1 MLRSSLSR
9 RSAAC
14 ATLLAIGVTTLV
26 GGGNA
31 AYATHGPSGVLT
43 SSNGS
48 FTIATTSGAP
58 IVSEDGYTVT
68 DAAWSP
74 DGSRA
79 VFINNRGDVAT
90 IGKSPLFPASI
101 VYPIDQNFDELE
113 RATPEWVGDGSTV
126 IWAEKSAGGLWR
138 IQEALAG
145 QDWGAAQRSP
155 NDGKHYLEPDT
166 NADQRIVVQR
176 QSDDGSGVPTGTP
189 EIGFLDGNTF
199 TLIATDAASP
209 TISATGQ
216 KVAFIRGGQVWTA
229 STAGRSE
236 VQVTSGGSVKSDP
249 VLNADGTQVAFAQGS
264 AIATAPTTAGATPTV
279 VSGLSGVPDY
289 RPVKKDRVV
298 RLAGSERFT
307 TATAISQSH
316 WATGSNASDPRAEAS
331 AAVLSR
337 SDNFADALGGS
348 ALAAAKNG
356 PLLMTRP
363 AGLHPATA
371 AELTRVLKP
380 GDTVYLLGGTGALST
395 AVENQVKA
403 LGFATSRLSGADRYA
418 TSISIANAIDPTP
431 DMVLAATGANFPDAL
446 AAGAA
451 AGAQNL
457 PGKGLS
463 AVVVLTKGGGL
474 TAATKAYLDALPD
487 TTGIFS
493 VGGAADLATQAY
505 LPAPLV
511 GADRYETAALVAW
524 IFFGGFNHL
533 GVATGGNWP
542 DALAGGA
549 LMASLDAPLVLA
561 PGNGAQVGDYLWAV
575 GDEHA
580 GSIHTGIMFGGSAV
594 LNDIQRDGLG
604 LTISGPA
611 GFTTA
616 GNPTDVLRAATG
628 VQDATAKRAATAEAT
643 GAPRTVADFKAAAEA
658 AAERFA
664 EKRR

>member
-14 ATLLAIGVTTLV
+14 ATLLAIGATTLF
-26 GGGNA
+26 GGANA

-43 SSNGS
+43 SSNGT

-58 IVSEDGYTVT
+58 IVSEDGYTIS

-79 VFINNRGDVAT
+79 VFINDQGDVAT
-90 IGKSPLFPASI
+90 IGKSPLAGAAI
-101 VYPIDQNFDELE
+101 VYPIDQNFDGVE

-126 IWAEKSAGGLWR
+126 IWAERAAGGQWQ

-145 QDWGAAQRSP
+145 QDWGSVRRSP

-166 NADQRIVVQR
+166 NGGQRIVVQR
-176 QSDDGSGVPTGTP
+176 QSDAGGNPSGTP
-189 EIGFLDGNTF
+189 EIGFLDGSNF

-209 TISATGQ
+209 TISANGQ

-229 STAGRSE
+229 NAAGGTE
-236 VQVTSGGSVKSDP
+236 VQVTSGGSAKSDP

-279 VSGLSGVPDY
+279 VNGLSGVPDY
-289 RPVKKDRVV
+289 RPAKKDRVV

-316 WATGSNASDPRAEAS
+316 WATHSNASDARAKAN
-331 AAVLSR
+331 AVVLSR

-356 PLLMTRP
+356 PLLMTKP

-371 AELTRVLKP
+371 AELTRVLAP
-380 GDTVYLLGGTGALST
+380 GRTVYLLGGTGALST

-403 LGFATSRLSGADRYA
+403 LGFPTVRLSGADRYA

-457 PGKGLS
+457 PGKGVS

-474 TAATKAYLDALPD
+474 TPATKSYLDALPD
-487 TTGIFS
+487 STGIFS
-493 VGGAADLATQAY
+493 VGGSADLATQAY
-505 LPAPLV
+505 LPASLV
-511 GADRYETAALVAW
+511 GTDRYETAALVAW
-524 IFFGGFNHL
+524 VFFGGYKHL

-542 DALAGGA
+542 DALSGGA

-561 PGNGAQVGDYLWAV
+561 PGNGAQVGYYMWEV

-611 GFTTA
+611 GFSTA
-616 GNPTDVLRAATG
+616 GNPTDVRRATTG
-628 VQDATAKRAATAEAT
+628 AQDVTAKRGAAAADT
-643 GAPRTVADFKAAAEA
+643 PRTVADFKAAAEA
-658 AAERFA
+658 AAKRFA
-664 EKRR
+664 EKHR

>member
-1 MLRSSLSR
+1 M
-9 RSAAC
+9 
-14 ATLLAIGVTTLV
+14 LAIGVTTLF
-26 GGGNA
+26 GGANA
-31 AYATHGPSGVLT
+31 AYATHGPSGALT

-48 FTIATTSGAP
+48 VTIATTSGAP
-58 IVSEDGYTVT
+58 IVSEDGYTIT

-79 VFINNRGDVAT
+79 VFVNNRGDIAT

-101 VYPIDQNFDELE
+101 VYPIDQDVDGLQ

-126 IWAEKSAGGLWR
+126 VWAERSAGGLWR

-145 QDWGAAQRSP
+145 QGWGSAQRSP

-176 QSDDGSGVPTGTP
+176 QSDDGAGNPTGTP
-189 EIGFLDGNTF
+189 EIGFLDGDVF
-199 TLIATDAASP
+199 TPIATDAASP
-209 TISATGQ
+209 TISANGQ
-216 KVAFIRGGQVWTA
+216 KVAFIRGGQVWTVSA
-229 STAGRSE
+229 AGGSE
-236 VQVTSGGSVKSDP
+236 VQVTSGGAVKSDP

-289 RPVKKDRVV
+289 RPIKKDRVV

-316 WATGSNASDPRAEAS
+316 WASRSNASDPRAKAN

-356 PLLMTRP
+356 PLLMTKP

-371 AELTRVLKP
+371 AELTRVLAP
-380 GDTVYLLGGTGALST
+380 GKTVYLLGGTGAVST

-403 LGFATSRLSGADRYA
+403 LGFATVRLSGADRYA
-418 TSISIANAIDPTP
+418 TSVSIANAIDPTP

-457 PGKGLS
+457 PGKGVS
-463 AVVVLTKGGGL
+463 AVVVLTKGAGL
-474 TAATKAYLDALPD
+474 TPATKAYLDALPD

-493 VGGAADLATQAY
+493 VGGASDLATQAY

-511 GADRYETAALVAW
+511 GTDRYETAALVAW
-524 IFFGGFNHL
+524 VFFGGFNHI

-561 PGNGAQVGDYLWAV
+561 PGNGARIGDYLWAV
-575 GDEHA
+575 GDEFA

-604 LTISGPA
+604 QTISGPA

-616 GNPTDVLRAATG
+616 NNPTDVQRAATG
-628 VQDATAKRAATAEAT
+628 VQATTAKRAAAAEAT

-658 AAERFA
+658 VADRFA